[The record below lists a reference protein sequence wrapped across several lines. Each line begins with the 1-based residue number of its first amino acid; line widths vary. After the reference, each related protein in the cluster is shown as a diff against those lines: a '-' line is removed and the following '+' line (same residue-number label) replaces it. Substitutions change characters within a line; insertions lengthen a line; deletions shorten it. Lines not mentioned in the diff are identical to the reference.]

1 MNSLRYPPNVQWEV
15 TSECNHNCIHCY
27 NYWRKDS
34 QKIAGMCKFRTEEEY
49 LLLASKIVEQKPVSV
64 VITGG
69 EPLLVFDRIKS
80 SIELL
85 LKNGVYVSINTN
97 AALLTDEIADFLVE
111 HKMGL
116 FVSFPCSDEKVCDF
130 ITGKKGSVK
139 SIVEKLD
146 LAYAKKLPFTT
157 NIVVSTANILH
168 VQDTATF
175 LKKRYNLP
183 NVYITRVGKPI
194 NSDETFNQYML
205 DFKNLARLQDICVHI
220 SKNMDMK
227 VETSCP
233 YTACSLTSKQ
243 AFELFAYTK
252 ACTAGRTSYAIDTEG
267 NVKACPRD
275 STLYGN
281 ILTEDFNEIWAR
293 TEDWRNGAYIPEEC
307 KKCDSLSKC
316 MGGCRVDSLPFTGR
330 LDKLDTIS
338 NPENLPIKYT
348 KDPSNSTGP
357 FSYDDEFIVP
367 KNIIFTA
374 EPEDFYR
381 AAVNRR
387 YMFITPALFE
397 FLSKRDTFTLSD
409 LATAFDVTTDVANNV
424 VKTLVANIIVYTKP
438 KGE

>member
-34 QKIAGMCKFRTEEEY
+34 KKIEGMCKFHTEEEY

-69 EPLLVFDRIKS
+69 EPLLVFNKIKS

-85 LKNGVYVSINTN
+85 LKSGIYVSINTN
-97 AALLTDEIADFLVE
+97 AALLSEEIIDFLAD
-111 HKMGL
+111 HKMGI

-130 ITGKKGSVK
+130 ITGKKGSVHNV
-139 SIVEKLD
+139 VEKLD
-146 LAYAKKLPFTT
+146 LAYTKKLPFTT

-168 VQDTATF
+168 IQDTVAF
-175 LKKRYNLP
+175 LKQRYNLP

-205 DFKNLARLQDICVHI
+205 NFKELARLQDICVHV
-220 SKNMDMK
+220 SKNMNIK

-233 YTACSLTSKQ
+233 YTACSLYSEE

-281 ILTEDFNEIWAR
+281 ILTEDFENIWPR
-293 TEDWRNGAYIPEEC
+293 TEDWRNGSYIPEEC
-307 KKCDSLSKC
+307 KKCDSLSRC

-338 NPENLPIKYT
+338 NPTNIPIKYVKSPANET
-348 KDPSNSTGP
+348 SGFEKDTSFALPQ
-357 FSYDDEFIVP
+357 
-367 KNIIFTA
+367 NINFT
-374 EPEDFYR
+374 EEKEGFYR
-381 AAVNRR
+381 VAVNRR
-387 YMFITPALFE
+387 YMFITPALYK
-397 FLSKRDTFTLSD
+397 FLSTRNTFTLME
-409 LATAFDVTTDVANNV
+409 LATSFDVTIDMANNV
-424 VKTLVANIIVYTKP
+424 VKGLMSNLIIYII
-438 KGE
+438 

>member
-27 NYWRKDS
+27 NYWRKDH

-97 AALLTDEIADFLVE
+97 AALLTEEIVDFLVE
-111 HKMGL
+111 HKMGI
-116 FVSFPCSDEKVCDF
+116 FVSFPCSEEKICDF

-168 VQDTATF
+168 VQDTAAF

-205 DFKNLARLQDICVHI
+205 DFKELARLQDICVHI
-220 SKNMDMK
+220 SKSMDMK

-233 YTACSLTSKQ
+233 YTACSLTSKE
-243 AFELFAYTK
+243 AFDLFAYTK
-252 ACTAGRTSYAIDTEG
+252 TCTAGRTSYAIDTEG

-281 ILTEDFNEIWAR
+281 ILTEDFGEIWAR
-293 TEDWRNGAYIPEEC
+293 TEDWRNGSYIPEEC
-307 KKCDSLSKC
+307 KKCESMSKC
-316 MGGCRVDSLPFTGR
+316 MGGCRVDSLPFTGK
-330 LDKLDTIS
+330 LNKLDTIS
-338 NPENLPIKYT
+338 NTANLPIKYVKVSSGMT
-348 KDPSNSTGP
+348 SDFCETDS
-357 FSYDDEFIVP
+357 FIVP
-367 KNIIFTA
+367 QNIKFT
-374 EPEDFYR
+374 EESEGFFR
-381 AAVNRR
+381 VSVNRR
-387 YMFITPALFE
+387 YMFITPALFN
-397 FLSKRDTFTLSD
+397 FLSSRTAFTLNE
-409 LATAFDVTTDVANNV
+409 LASYFDVSADVANNV
-424 VKTLVANIIVYTKP
+424 VKTLVSNIIVYTK
-438 KGE
+438 

>member
-1 MNSLRYPPNVQWEV
+1 MNSLRYPPNIQWEV

-69 EPLLVFDRIKS
+69 EPLLVFDKIKS

-85 LKNGVYVSINTN
+85 LKKGIFVSINTN
-97 AALLTDEIADFLVE
+97 AALLTEEIVDFLVE
-111 HKMGL
+111 HKMGI

-146 LAYAKKLPFTT
+146 LAYAKKLSFTT
-157 NIVVSTANILH
+157 NIVVSTANILQ
-168 VQDTATF
+168 VQDTVGF
-175 LKKRYNLP
+175 LKNRYNLP

-205 DFKNLARLQDICVHI
+205 DFNNLARLQDICVHI
-220 SKNMDMK
+220 AKNMDIK

-233 YTACSLTSKQ
+233 YTACSLYSKE

-252 ACTAGRTSYAIDTEG
+252 TCTAGKTSYAIDTEG

-281 ILTEDFNEIWAR
+281 ILTEDFDKIWAR
-293 TEDWRNGAYIPEEC
+293 TEDWRNGAYLPEEC

-316 MGGCRVDSLPFTGR
+316 AGGCRVDSLPFTGR

-338 NPENLPIKYT
+338 NLANLPIKYT
-348 KDPSNSTGP
+348 KNPSSASTFCP
-357 FSYDDEFIVP
+357 EDAFAVP
-367 KNIIFTA
+367 ANITFVT
-374 EPEDFYR
+374 EPEGFYR
-381 AAVNRR
+381 VSVNRR
-387 YMFITPALFE
+387 YTFITPALFE
-397 FLSKRDTFTLSD
+397 FLSTRGAFTLNE
-409 LATAFDVTTDVANNV
+409 LATFFDVTIDVANNV
-424 VKTLVANIIVYTKP
+424 VKTLMSNTIVYTI
-438 KGE
+438 